1 MMNQRA
7 PVWVMLGGML
17 LTTSAGSINAVGF
30 LGLHHQAITHLS
42 GTVSLLSTDLA
53 RADSESAL
61 RAFFVVL
68 CFFVGCVISGFIIRQ
83 NTLKLGRRYGG
94 VLVLESFMLFSAVH
108 FFNRGLF
115 AGDCLASMACGLQN
129 AMATSYSGAVIRTT
143 HMTGIITDLG
153 IAAGHLMHGQSVDYR
168 RLRLYAALLLG
179 FFIGGLLGAV
189 GFAHFGYDTLFFP
202 AVLSGLAGLG
212 YMASRTYE
220 RYKRKR
226 QAGGAPLLRLIF

>member
-1 MMNQRA
+1 MMHQKA
-7 PVWVMLGGML
+7 PVWIMLGGML
-17 LTTSAGSINAVGF
+17 LTCSAGCINAIGF

-42 GTVSLLSTDLA
+42 GTVSLFSTDLA
-53 RADSESAL
+53 RADSVSAM
-61 RAFFVVL
+61 RAFSVVL
-68 CFFVGCVISGFIIRQ
+68 CFFAGCVISGFIIRQ

-94 VLVLESFMLFSAVH
+94 VLVLESFLLFSAAH

-115 AGDCLASMACGLQN
+115 AGDCLAAMACGLQN

-153 IAAGHLMHGQSVDYR
+153 IAAGHLLHGQSVDYR

-179 FFIGGLLGAV
+179 FFIGGILGAF
-189 GFAHFGYDTLFFP
+189 GFIHLGYDTLFFP
-202 AVLSGLAGLG
+202 AAASGLAGCG
-212 YMASRTYE
+212 YMASRTYA

-226 QAGGAPLLRLIF
+226 QAGAPLLRLIF

>member
-1 MMNQRA
+1 
-7 PVWVMLGGML
+7 MLGGML
-17 LTTSAGSINAVGF
+17 LTCSAGCINAVGF

-53 RADSESAL
+53 RGDSVSAV
-61 RAFFVVL
+61 RAFLVVL
-68 CFFVGCVISGFIIRQ
+68 CFFLGCVISGFIIRQ

-94 VLVLESFMLFSAVH
+94 ALALESFLLFAAAH
-108 FFNRGLF
+108 FFNHGLF

-153 IAAGHLMHGQSVDYR
+153 IAAGHLLHGQSVDSR
-168 RLRLYAALLLG
+168 RLRLYAALLFG
-179 FFIGGLLGAV
+179 FFIGGLIGAF
-189 GFAHFGYDTLFFP
+189 GFIHIGYNTLFFP
-202 AVLSGLAGLG
+202 AALSGLAGIG
-212 YMASRTYE
+212 YTAFRTYD

-226 QAGGAPLLRLIF
+226 QAGGAPLLRIIF